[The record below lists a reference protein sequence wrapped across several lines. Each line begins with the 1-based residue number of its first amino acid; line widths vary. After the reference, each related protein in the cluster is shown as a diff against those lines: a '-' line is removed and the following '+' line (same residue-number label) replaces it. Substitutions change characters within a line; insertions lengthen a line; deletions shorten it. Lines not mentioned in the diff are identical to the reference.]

1 MLHIRPRRLKV
12 TTRPQRLPS
21 NPVKCYDLG
30 FKNGASHGFDE
41 LRMGALTF
49 LQDKY
54 ITDPNR
60 PDRGTPEAEAIL
72 TLAKELDTFFNEA
85 KLAKIK

>member
-1 MLHIRPRRLKV
+1 MQRPA
-12 TTRPQRLPS
+12 RLPS
-21 NPVKCYDLG
+21 NPAKAYDLG

-41 LRMGALTF
+41 LRQDVLTF

-60 PDRGTPEAEAIL
+60 PERGTPEAEAIL
-72 TLAKELDTFFNEA
+72 RLAGELSTFTA
-85 KLAKIK
+85 DLKLKKIS

>member
-1 MLHIRPRRLKV
+1 MPDAIK
-12 TTRPQRLPS
+12 RPQRLPS
-21 NPVKCYDLG
+21 NPTKVYDLG
-30 FKNGASHGFDE
+30 FKNGAAHGFEE
-41 LRMGALTF
+41 LRMSALTF

-72 TLAKELDTFFNEA
+72 TLASELDKFFSEA
-85 KLAKIK
+85 KLARIK

>member
-1 MLHIRPRRLKV
+1 V
-12 TTRPQRLPS
+12 ERPQRLPS
-21 NPVKCYDLG
+21 NPAKSYDLG

-41 LRMGALTF
+41 LKQDVLSF

-72 TLAKELDTFFNEA
+72 
-85 KLAKIK
+85 KLAGELSAFTADLKLKRIS